1 MPLMF
6 GRKPRGFDPRIPH
19 MSALLPGSAPLPPI
33 PASADNAADLPA
45 DLGMMLNDTLGNC
58 TCAAV
63 YHAIQ
68 VWTRAAR
75 GVEITEPDSDVQT
88 LYEQACGYNPAD
100 PNTDQ
105 GGVEQ
110 DVLTFLLKVGA
121 PIEPSPAPRVR
132 HYIAAF
138 VEVDPR
144 NLDDVCSTIYECGV
158 SYIGFNVP
166 AYIMASTPPAV
177 WDVDPSAD
185 NSIVGGHAVVLTGY
199 DTAAGIFDFI
209 SWGQKFKMT
218 AAFFSKFTDE
228 TYAIADP
235 SWVEATGRTPA
246 GLSLPVLEAMMS
258 SLKQS

>member
-1 MPLMF
+1 MTRKL
-6 GRKPRGFDPRIPH
+6 GRLPRAHNSSIPH
-19 MSALLPGSAPLPPI
+19 MSALMAGKPVPVLPPTVDN
-33 PASADNAADLPA
+33 ASALPA
-45 DLGMMLNDTLGNC
+45 DGLGQMLNDTLGDC

-68 VWTRAAR
+68 VWTAAAR
-75 GVEITEPDSDVQT
+75 GVEITEPDSDVQA

-110 DVLTFLLKVGA
+110 DVLTFLLKTGA
-121 PIEPSPAPRVR
+121 PIQPSPAPRVR
-132 HYIAAF
+132 HLIAAF

-144 NLDDVCSTIYECGV
+144 MLDDVRAAIYECGV

-166 AYIMASTPPAV
+166 AYIMAQEPPAV

-199 DTAAGIFDFI
+199 DASGFDFI
-209 SWGQKFKMT
+209 SWGKKYRMT
-218 AAFFSKFTDE
+218 FAFFAKFTDE
-228 TYAIADP
+228 SYAIADP
-235 SWVEATGRTPA
+235 SWIEATGKTPGGLTPA
-246 GLSLPVLEAMMS
+246 ALEAQMAA
-258 SLKQS
+258 LKAGA